1 MTASKVF
8 LKIVRKN
15 LWMIIMYTVILCVC
29 SIMNMKTS
37 TNVTDYSADK
47 PSIVLF
53 NNDDSEFSNALT
65 KYLED
70 RTIIKDIKDEGS
82 NIKDALYY
90 TEVFLVVDIDEGF
103 GEDLAAG
110 KKPATNVRSTNSMG
124 SALAEMILDRYVK
137 VAQSFAPAPQEEII
151 EKTNEFIKYETP
163 VEISTNLDTG
173 SMQNLASYFN
183 FLNYALLAGLVFAIS
198 FATLG
203 FKRTMVKKRLAVSA
217 TDSKKIN
224 HEILACNFALAIILW
239 LIYLVIGYFM
249 VGDSLFSVN
258 GILMIINSAFFM
270 AFSMV
275 FAFLLANITSSTN
288 VLLPIV
294 NVVSIGTS
302 FFCGVFLPAKWM
314 PDFVNNIAHIFPSFY
329 YIDNNYRI
337 ADLESINMENLI
349 PLLINAGIVLAST
362 IILIIINNTLSRR
375 QNQA

>member
-29 SIMNMKTS
+29 SIMNMKTG

-110 KKPATNVRSTNSMG
+110 EKPAINVRSTNSMG
-124 SALAEMILDRYVK
+124 SALAEMILNRYVK

-173 SMQNLASYFN
+173 NMQNLAAYFN

-224 HEILACNFALAIILW
+224 HEILACNFVLAIILW

-249 VGDSLFSVN
+249 VGDSLFSIN

-362 IILIIINNTLSRR
+362 IALIIINNILSRR